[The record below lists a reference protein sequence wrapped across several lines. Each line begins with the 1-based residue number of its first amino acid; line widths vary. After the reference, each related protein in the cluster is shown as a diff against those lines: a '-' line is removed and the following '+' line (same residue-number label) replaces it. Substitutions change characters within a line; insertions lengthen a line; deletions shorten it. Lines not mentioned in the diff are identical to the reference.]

1 MVHGLSCPKAYGIFP
16 DQRLN
21 LCLLHWQ
28 VGSLPLSQQGSPQ
41 DNKVMTQTFSFS
53 RSLTPS
59 LVISEDAARANQY
72 FLPFPMQS
80 LVTWDNER
88 LTCVQKGEK
97 KNRGWTH
104 WIEGDQLH
112 LVLTLLCSSIFLIAI
127 VDLQCVNLC
136 CTVLW
141 LSYTYIHACMC
152 TKLL

>member
-1 MVHGLSCPKAYGIFP
+1 MGLVALMHMGSSLIRDWICVSCIGRWGLY
-16 DQRLN
+16 
-21 LCLLHWQ
+21 HWA
-28 VGSLPLSQQGSPQ
+28 
-41 DNKVMTQTFSFS
+41 NREACKTTIKVMTQTFSFS

-80 LVTWDNER
+80 LVTWDNDR